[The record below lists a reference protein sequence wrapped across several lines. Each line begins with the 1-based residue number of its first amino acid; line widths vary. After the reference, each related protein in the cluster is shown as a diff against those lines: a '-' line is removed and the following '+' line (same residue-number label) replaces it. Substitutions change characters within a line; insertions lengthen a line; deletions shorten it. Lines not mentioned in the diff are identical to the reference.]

1 MLALLSHMLTLV
13 QILKERGEILKG
25 NLPEYHGLD
34 QLGGAAVTEKR
45 ADEGT
50 SSTGS
55 GERRVRGISSRG
67 RGRGREGN
75 RPLDDANDS
84 SDG

>member
-1 MLALLSHMLTLV
+1 MLALLGHVLTLAD
-13 QILKERGEILKG
+13 ILKERGEILKG

-34 QLGGAAVTEKR
+34 QLDDAVTAKR

-55 GERRVRGISSRG
+55 GERRVRGRSSRG
-67 RGRGREGN
+67 KRRGREGN
-75 RPLDDANDS
+75 RPLDDADDS

>member
-1 MLALLSHMLTLV
+1 MLALMDHVLTLV

-34 QLGGAAVTEKR
+34 QLDAAVTAKR

-55 GERRVRGISSRG
+55 GEGRVRGRSSRG
-67 RGRGREGN
+67 RGRRREGN
-75 RPLDDANDS
+75 RPLDDADDS